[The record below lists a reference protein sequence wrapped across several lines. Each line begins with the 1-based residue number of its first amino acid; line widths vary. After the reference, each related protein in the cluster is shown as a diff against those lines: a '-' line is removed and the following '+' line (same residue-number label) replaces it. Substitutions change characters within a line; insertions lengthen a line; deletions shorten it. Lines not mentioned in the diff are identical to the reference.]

1 MDTLKRKA
9 GGGRRPEVV
18 DRRPVA
24 KLALAKNRLAFAHA
38 LLSDQPVAS
47 PVAELVERELL
58 QSIAEDKFKDR
69 TLAGHTNWVKSVCE
83 VGGMLASG
91 SGDNTVKL
99 WDVGSGTC
107 VKTLAGHTNLVYSVC
122 AVGGMLASGSDDNT
136 VKLWPTLKKSS

>member
-18 DRRPVA
+18 DRRPEA
-24 KLALAKNRLAFAHA
+24 MLALAKNRLAFAHA

-69 TLAGHTNWVKSVCE
+69 TLEGHTGNVSSVCE

-91 SGDNTVKL
+91 SEDKTVKL
-99 WDVGSGTC
+99 W
-107 VKTLAGHTNLVYSVC
+107 TLGA
-122 AVGGMLASGSDDNT
+122 
-136 VKLWPTLKKSS
+136 

>member
-18 DRRPVA
+18 DRRPEA
-24 KLALAKNRLAFAHA
+24 MLALAKNRLAFAHA

-58 QSIAEDKFKDR
+58 QSIAEDKVK
-69 TLAGHTNWVKSVCE
+69 TLAGHTGSVNCVCE
-83 VGGMLASG
+83 VGGILASG
-91 SGDNTVKL
+91 SGDETVKL

-107 VKTLAGHTNLVYSVC
+107 VKTLEGHT
-122 AVGGMLASGSDDNT
+122 
-136 VKLWPTLKKSS
+136 